1 MLNEHH
7 PANTYIGRFA
17 PSPTGPLHFGSL
29 VSALASFLDARSH
42 SGQWL
47 VRMED
52 LDPPREQ
59 PGAADSILRDLEAH
73 GLTWDGAVLHQSR
86 RHAAYGEALTCLH
99 DTHLVYPC
107 SCTRQRLQLRGGTY
121 DGHCARHP
129 PASKEPTALRV
140 RVNAATPIT
149 FHDLFQGQQQQNL
162 ADEVGDFI
170 LRRKD
175 GLFAYQLA
183 VVVDDI
189 YQKVTHIIRGSDLLD
204 STPRQLWLYQCLGA
218 KAPSHGHI
226 PIALNRQG
234 QKLSKQNLA
243 PALEA
248 HSASE
253 NLWLA
258 LQFLQQSPPATLEG
272 APIQELLAWAVE
284 HWSPHL
290 VPHTLGIEI

>member
-7 PANTYIGRFA
+7 PPNTYIGRFA

-42 SGQWL
+42 RGQWL

-52 LDPPREQ
+52 LDPPRVQ

-73 GLTWDGAVLHQSR
+73 GLTWEGGVLHQSR
-86 RHAAYGEALTCLH
+86 RHAAYGEALARLR
-99 DTHLVYPC
+99 DTHRVYPC
-107 SCTRQRLQLRGGTY
+107 SCTRQRLQLCGGIY
-121 DGHCARHP
+121 DGHCTRQP
-129 PASKEPTALRV
+129 PSPKEATALRLK
-140 RVNAATPIT
+140 VNAANPIT
-149 FHDLFQGQQQQNL
+149 FHDLFQGQQRQNL

-189 YQKVTHIIRGSDLLD
+189 YQGITHIIRGSDLLD
-204 STPRQLWLYQCLGA
+204 STPRQLWLYQCLEA
-218 KAPSHGHI
+218 KAPSYGHI
-226 PIALNRQG
+226 PVALNRHG

-248 HSASE
+248 HSASD
-253 NLWLA
+253 NLCLA
-258 LQFLQQSPPATLEG
+258 LQFLQQSPPAILEG
-272 APIQELLAWAVE
+272 APVHELVTWAVE
-284 HWSPHL
+284 HWRPQL